1 MVKSWLRKEISGK
14 FPDIEFDILTPPDDK
29 MGDYSINL
37 AFVLAKKNKEDLR
50 VVAKQII
57 GDLMKDDKFKRIVS
71 ITGEKNGFIN
81 FYINEGYL
89 KKLLNEIVKKGEKF
103 GDSKTGKGIKIN
115 LEFVSANPTGPL
127 TVGNA
132 RAASFGDTLGNVLKK
147 TGYEV

>member
-1 MVKSWLRKEISGK
+1 MLKSWLRKEISGK

-81 FYINEGYL
+81 FFL
-89 KKLLNEIVKKGEKF
+89 
-103 GDSKTGKGIKIN
+103 S
-115 LEFVSANPTGPL
+115 
-127 TVGNA
+127 
-132 RAASFGDTLGNVLKK
+132 
-147 TGYEV
+147 